1 MKISLITSLASSVSE
16 SSGYIAQCVQSKRPI
31 NISFMGIF
39 VIITILVVI
48 TAVFAYVN
56 TRVLKL
62 PETIGMMIISI
73 VFSVFLIII
82 GLVFPLVSG
91 FAKNFIDSIDFSKV
105 LLDIM
110 LSFLL
115 FAGALHT
122 DRSLLKANRNSITV
136 FAIAGVLLSTLLIG
150 LILYLL
156 FQLFHTPVI
165 FLYCLLFGAL
175 VAPTDPIAV
184 LGILTKAGAPKD
196 VEIKIVG
203 ESLFNDGIGVV
214 LFLSLFEIITI
225 GGENIS
231 SWEISVLLIKEI
243 GGGILFGWL
252 LGLVG
257 YRMMKKIDHYQTE
270 ILITLAMVMGG
281 YMLAQWLHISGPLAM
296 VVAGLFTGSRS
307 KEQAMSNT
315 TGLYIDKFWEL
326 IDVLM
331 NAILFVLIGLELL
344 TLEFNLN
351 YLLTGLVA
359 IPVTL
364 FARYIS
370 LLLPASLFKRFI
382 KTDKKT
388 VWLMTWGGL
397 RGGLSIA
404 MALSLTDPLPKDQF
418 VFMIYMI
425 VLFSIIVQ
433 GLTVGKLVKR
443 LF

>member
-1 MKISLITSLASSVSE
+1 MDLFT
-16 SSGYIAQCVQSKRPI
+16 
-31 NISFMGIF
+31 
-39 VIITILVVI
+39 IITILVVI
-48 TAVFAYVN
+48 TALFAYFN
-56 TRVLKL
+56 SRFLKL
-62 PETIGMMIISI
+62 PETSGVMIISL
-73 VFSVFLIII
+73 VFSLLLIGA
-82 GLVFPLVSG
+82 GLIFPEVTA
-91 FAKNFIDSIDFSKV
+91 FAKNFIGNVDFSHV

-122 DRSLLKANRNSITV
+122 DSSLMKANRASISV
-136 FAIAGVLLSTLLIG
+136 FAVVGVLISALLVG
-150 LILYLL
+150 CILFLFLQL
-156 FQLFHTPVI
+156 FQTPVN

-214 LFLSLFEIITI
+214 LFLSLVEIIRI
-225 GGENIS
+225 GTGNIS
-231 SWEISVLLIKEI
+231 FGDISLLLIKEI
-243 GGGILFGWL
+243 FGGIIFGWL
-252 LGLVG
+252 LGFTG
-257 YRMMKKIDHYQTE
+257 YRMMKSIDNYQSE

-281 YMLAQWLHISGPLAM
+281 YALAQYLHLSGPLAI

-307 KEQAMSNT
+307 KKEAMSDT
-315 TGLYIDKFWEL
+315 TELYVYKFWEL

-344 TLEFNLN
+344 TLEFDIS
-351 YLLTGLVA
+351 YLIAGLVA

-370 LLLPASLFKRFI
+370 LLLPASLFKKYI
-382 KTDKKT
+382 KTDVKT
-388 VWLMTWGGL
+388 IKIMTWGGL

-404 MALSLTDPLPKDQF
+404 MALSLTDPLPKNQF
-418 VFMIYMI
+418 VFMIYVL

-433 GLTVGKLVKR
+433 GLTVGKVIKKLV
-443 LF
+443 

>member
-1 MKISLITSLASSVSE
+1 MDLFA
-16 SSGYIAQCVQSKRPI
+16 
-31 NISFMGIF
+31 
-39 VIITILVVI
+39 IITTLVCI
-48 TAVFAYVN
+48 TAFFAYFN
-56 TRVLKL
+56 ARFLKL
-62 PETIGMMIISI
+62 PETIGVMIIAIFFSLLLI
-73 VFSVFLIII
+73 VAGIISPTI
-82 GLVFPLVSG
+82 ST
-91 FAKNFIDSIDFSKV
+91 FAKDFITKIDFSKV

-122 DRSLLKANRNSITV
+122 DSSLLKANRRSISV
-136 FAIAGVLLSTLLIG
+136 FAILGVILSALLVGT
-150 LILYLL
+150 ILFFI
-156 FQLFHTPVI
+156 FQLLNTPINFI
-165 FLYCLLFGAL
+165 FCLLFGTL

-214 LFLSLFEIITI
+214 LFLSLLEIIKI
-225 GGENIS
+225 GTDNIS
-231 SWEISVLLIKEI
+231 VWQIAVLLVREI
-243 GGGILFGWL
+243 GGGILFGLL
-252 LGLVG
+252 LGMLG

-281 YMLAQWLHISGPLAM
+281 YMMAQLLHISGPLAM

-307 KEQAMSNT
+307 KEHAMSDT
-315 TGLYIDKFWEL
+315 TELYIDKFWEL

-344 TLEFNLN
+344 TLDFDLS
-351 YLLTGLVA
+351 YLIAGLIA

-364 FARYIS
+364 LARYIS
-370 LLLPASLFKRFI
+370 LLLPATLFKKYI
-382 KTDKKT
+382 KTDRKT

-404 MALSLTDPLPKDQF
+404 MALSLNESLPKNQF
-418 VFMIYMI
+418 VFMIYVV

-433 GLTVGKLVKR
+433 GLTIGKLVKKV
-443 LF
+443 F

>member
-1 MKISLITSLASSVSE
+1 
-16 SSGYIAQCVQSKRPI
+16 
-31 NISFMGIF
+31 MGIF
-39 VIITILVVI
+39 FIITILVVI
-48 TAVFAYVN
+48 TAGFAYIN

-62 PETIGMMIISI
+62 PETIGIMIVSI
-73 VFSVFLIII
+73 VFSLLLIIT
-82 GLVFPLVSG
+82 GSLFPGVTG
-91 FAKNFIDSIDFSKV
+91 FARGFITNIDFGKV

-122 DRSLLKANRNSITV
+122 DGSLLKANRSSITV
-136 FAIAGVLLSTLLIG
+136 FAVVGVLLSALLVGVISF
-150 LILYLL
+150 L
-156 FQLFHTPVI
+156 FFRLFHMPVN

-184 LGILTKAGAPKD
+184 LGILTKAGAPKE

-225 GGENIS
+225 GAENIS
-231 SWEISVLLIKEI
+231 SWEIIVLLIKEI
-243 GGGILFGWL
+243 GGGVLFGWL
-252 LGLVG
+252 LGQVG
-257 YRMMKKIDHYQTE
+257 FRMMKKIDHYQTE

-281 YMLAQWLHISGPLAM
+281 YMLAQVLHISGPLAM

-307 KEQAMSNT
+307 KEHAMSST
-315 TGLYIDKFWEL
+315 TELYIHKFWEL

-331 NAILFVLIGLELL
+331 NAVLFVLIGLELL
-344 TLEFNLN
+344 TLQFNLN
-351 YLLTGLVA
+351 YLFAGLIA

-370 LLLPASLFKRFI
+370 LLLPASIFKRYI

-404 MALSLTDPLPKDQF
+404 MALSLTEPLPKDQF
-418 VFMIYMI
+418 VFMIYVI

-433 GLTVGKLVKR
+433 GLTVGRLVKR

>member
-1 MKISLITSLASSVSE
+1 
-16 SSGYIAQCVQSKRPI
+16 
-31 NISFMGIF
+31 MGIF
-39 VIITILVVI
+39 FIITILVVV
-48 TAVFAYVN
+48 TAVFAYIN
-56 TRVLKL
+56 TRFLKL
-62 PETIGMMIISI
+62 PETIGIMIVSI
-73 VFSVFLIII
+73 VFSLLLIIT
-82 GLVFPLVSG
+82 GYLFPVVTD
-91 FAKNFIDSIDFSKV
+91 FAKGFVSSIDFSKV

-122 DRSLLKANRNSITV
+122 DGSLLKANRSSISV
-136 FAIAGVLLSTLLIG
+136 FAVVGVLLSALLVSV
-150 LILYLL
+150 ILFL
-156 FQLFHTPVI
+156 FFQIFHEPVN

-225 GGENIS
+225 GAEKIS
-231 SWEISVLLIKEI
+231 SWEIIVLLIKEI

-252 LGLVG
+252 LGQVG
-257 YRMMKKIDHYQTE
+257 FRMMKKVDHYQTE

-281 YMLAQWLHISGPLAM
+281 YMLAQLLHISGPLAM

-307 KEQAMSNT
+307 KEHAMSNT
-315 TGLYIDKFWEL
+315 TELYIDKFWEL

-351 YLLTGLVA
+351 YLIAGLIA
-359 IPVTL
+359 IPITL

-370 LLLPASLFKRFI
+370 LILPASLFKRYI

-404 MALSLTDPLPKDQF
+404 MALSLTDPLPKNQF
-418 VFMIYMI
+418 VFMIYII

>member
-1 MKISLITSLASSVSE
+1 MSIL
-16 SSGYIAQCVQSKRPI
+16 
-31 NISFMGIF
+31 

-48 TAVFAYVN
+48 TAVFAYIN
-56 TRVLKL
+56 TRILKL
-62 PETIGMMIISI
+62 PETIGIMIVSI
-73 VFSVFLIII
+73 VFSLLLIII
-82 GLVFPLVSG
+82 GSLFPVVTG
-91 FAKNFIDSIDFSKV
+91 FAKDFIGNIDFSKV

-122 DRSLLKANRNSITV
+122 DGSLIKANRSSITV
-136 FAIAGVLLSTLLIG
+136 FAVVGVMLSALFVG
-150 LILYLL
+150 VILFFV
-156 FQLFHTPVI
+156 FQLFHVPVN

-184 LGILTKAGAPKD
+184 LGILTKAGAPKE

-214 LFLSLFEIITI
+214 LFLSLLEIITI
-225 GGENIS
+225 GAENIS
-231 SWEISVLLIKEI
+231 TWEIILLLIKEI
-243 GGGILFGWL
+243 GGGILFGWV

-257 YRMMKKIDHYQTE
+257 YRMMKKINHYQTE

-281 YMLAQWLHISGPLAM
+281 YMLAQVLHISGPLAM
-296 VVAGLFTGSRS
+296 VVAGLLTGNRSRDY
-307 KEQAMSNT
+307 AMSST
-315 TGLYIDKFWEL
+315 TKLYIDKFWEL

-344 TLEFNLN
+344 TLKFNLN
-351 YLLTGLVA
+351 YLLAGLIA
-359 IPVTL
+359 IPITL

-370 LLLPASLFKRFI
+370 LLLPASLFKRYI

-404 MALSLTDPLPKDQF
+404 MALSLTAPLPKDQF
-418 VFMIYMI
+418 VFMIYVI
-425 VLFSIIVQ
+425 VMFSIIVQ
-433 GLTVGKLVKR
+433 GLTVGRLVEKL
-443 LF
+443 F

>member
-1 MKISLITSLASSVSE
+1 MS
-16 SSGYIAQCVQSKRPI
+16 
-31 NISFMGIF
+31 IF

-48 TAVFAYVN
+48 TAAFAYFN
-56 TRVLKL
+56 TRFLKL
-62 PETIGMMIISI
+62 PETIGVMITSI
-73 VFSVFLIII
+73 IFSLMLIIT
-82 GLVFPLVSG
+82 GLLFPTVPAWARDFVS
-91 FAKNFIDSIDFSKV
+91 SIDFSKV
-105 LLDIM
+105 LLDVM

-122 DRSLLKANRNSITV
+122 DSSLLKANRSSIAV
-136 FAIAGVLLSTLLIG
+136 FAVAGVLLSTLLIG
-150 LILYLL
+150 SILYLI
-156 FQLFHTPVI
+156 FQLFHLPAN

-225 GGENIS
+225 GVDNIS
-231 SWEISVLLIKEI
+231 TWDIIVLLVKEI

-252 LGLVG
+252 LGLIG
-257 YRMMKKIDHYQTE
+257 YRMMKKIEHYQTE
-270 ILITLAMVMGG
+270 VLITLAMVMGG
-281 YMLAQWLHISGPLAM
+281 YMCAQVLHISGPLAM

-307 KEQAMSNT
+307 KEHAMSST
-315 TGLYIDKFWEL
+315 TELYIDKFWEL

-351 YLLTGLVA
+351 YLITGLIA
-359 IPVTL
+359 IPITL
-364 FARYIS
+364 LARYIS
-370 LLLPASLFKRFI
+370 LILPASLFKKYI
-382 KTDKKT
+382 KTDKRT
-388 VWLMTWGGL
+388 VLLMTWGGL

-404 MALSLTDPLPKDQF
+404 MALSLTKPLPKDQF
-418 VFMIYMI
+418 VFMIYVI

-433 GLTVGKLVKR
+433 GLTVGKLVKK

>member
-1 MKISLITSLASSVSE
+1 
-16 SSGYIAQCVQSKRPI
+16 
-31 NISFMGIF
+31 MGIF
-39 VIITILVVI
+39 FIITVLVVI
-48 TAVFAYVN
+48 TAVFAYIN

-62 PETIGMMIISI
+62 PETIGIMIVSI
-73 VFSVFLIII
+73 VFSLLLIIT
-82 GLVFPLVSG
+82 GYLFPAVTNFAQG
-91 FAKNFIDSIDFSKV
+91 FISNIDFSKV

-122 DRSLLKANRNSITV
+122 DGSLLKANRSSITV
-136 FAIAGVLLSTLLIG
+136 FAVVGVLLSALLVSV
-150 LILYLL
+150 ILFLF
-156 FQLFHTPVI
+156 FQLFHTPVN

-184 LGILTKAGAPKD
+184 LGILTKAGAPKE

-225 GGENIS
+225 GAENIS
-231 SWEISVLLIKEI
+231 SWEIIVLLIKEI

-252 LGLVG
+252 LGQVG
-257 YRMMKKIDHYQTE
+257 FRMMKKVDHYQTE

-281 YMLAQWLHISGPLAM
+281 YMLAQLLHISGPLAM

-307 KEQAMSNT
+307 KEHAMSNT
-315 TGLYIDKFWEL
+315 TELYIDKFWEL

-331 NAILFVLIGLELL
+331 NAVLFVLIGLELL

-351 YLLTGLVA
+351 YLLAGLIA

-370 LLLPASLFKRFI
+370 LLLPASLFKRYI

-404 MALSLTDPLPKDQF
+404 MALSLTEPLPKDQF
-418 VFMIYMI
+418 VFMIYVI

-433 GLTVGKLVKR
+433 GLTVSKLVKR

>member
-1 MKISLITSLASSVSE
+1 
-16 SSGYIAQCVQSKRPI
+16 
-31 NISFMGIF
+31 MGIF
-39 VIITILVVI
+39 FIITILVVV
-48 TAVFAYVN
+48 TAVFAYIN
-56 TRVLKL
+56 TRFLKL
-62 PETIGMMIISI
+62 PETIGIMIVSI
-73 VFSVFLIII
+73 VFSLLLIIT
-82 GLVFPLVSG
+82 GYLFPVVTD
-91 FAKNFIDSIDFSKV
+91 FAKGFVSNIDFSKV

-122 DRSLLKANRNSITV
+122 DGSLLKANRSSISV
-136 FAIAGVLLSTLLIG
+136 FAVVGVLLSALLVSV
-150 LILYLL
+150 ILFLF
-156 FQLFHTPVI
+156 FQLFHEPVN

-225 GGENIS
+225 GAEKIS
-231 SWEISVLLIKEI
+231 SWEIIVLLIKEI

-252 LGLVG
+252 LGQVG
-257 YRMMKKIDHYQTE
+257 FRMMKKVDHYQTE

-281 YMLAQWLHISGPLAM
+281 YMLAQLLHISGPLAM

-307 KEQAMSNT
+307 KEHAMSNT
-315 TGLYIDKFWEL
+315 TELYIDKFWEL

-351 YLLTGLVA
+351 YLIAGLIA
-359 IPVTL
+359 IPITL

-370 LLLPASLFKRFI
+370 LILPASLFKRYI

-404 MALSLTDPLPKDQF
+404 MALSLTDPLPKNQF
-418 VFMIYMI
+418 VFMIYII

>member
-1 MKISLITSLASSVSE
+1 
-16 SSGYIAQCVQSKRPI
+16 
-31 NISFMGIF
+31 MGIF
-39 VIITILVVI
+39 FILTILVVV
-48 TAVFAYVN
+48 TAVFAYIN
-56 TRVLKL
+56 TRFLKL
-62 PETIGMMIISI
+62 PETIGIMIVSI
-73 VFSVFLIII
+73 VFSLLLIIT
-82 GLVFPLVSG
+82 GYLFPVVTD
-91 FAKNFIDSIDFSKV
+91 FAKGFVSSIDFSKV

-122 DRSLLKANRNSITV
+122 DGSLLKANRSSISV
-136 FAIAGVLLSTLLIG
+136 FAVVGVLLSALLVSV
-150 LILYLL
+150 ILFL
-156 FQLFHTPVI
+156 FFQIFHEPVN

-225 GGENIS
+225 GAEKIS
-231 SWEISVLLIKEI
+231 SWEIIVLLIKEI

-252 LGLVG
+252 LGQVG
-257 YRMMKKIDHYQTE
+257 FRMMKKVDHYQTE

-281 YMLAQWLHISGPLAM
+281 YMLAQLLHISGPLAM
-296 VVAGLFTGSRS
+296 VGAGLFTGSRS
-307 KEQAMSNT
+307 KEYAMSNT
-315 TGLYIDKFWEL
+315 TELYIDKFWEL

-351 YLLTGLVA
+351 YLIAGLIA
-359 IPVTL
+359 IPITL

-370 LLLPASLFKRFI
+370 LLLPASLFKRYI

-404 MALSLTDPLPKDQF
+404 MALSLTDPLPKNQF
-418 VFMIYMI
+418 VFMIYII